1 MVSDSNRGRDLPRA
15 PKFQRIK
22 GIPKQDAPGYSAK
35 VARRRETVA
44 KALDRA
50 TRAHGF
56 NTLLEP
62 MASTTLLVGLTDK
75 SKEKER
81 KLIVEALA
89 LALTV
94 HPGLLARYR
103 LEEQPNPK
111 TPPMDPNEA
120 PF

>member
-22 GIPKQDAPGYSAK
+22 GIPKQDTPGYSAT
-35 VARRRETVA
+35 VARRRETVW

-56 NTLLEP
+56 NTLLEQ
-62 MASTTLLVGLTDK
+62 MASTTLLVGLSEK

-89 LALTV
+89 LGLTV
-94 HPGLLARYR
+94 HPGMLTRYG

-111 TPPMDPNEA
+111 VPPSDPDEA